1 MLRAADVQEAAEA
14 REDEAREGEAMGGEA
29 KVKEG
34 EVRESCSAGRRELR
48 RSHRLGCD
56 RPVGMEGR
64 APPEGWLSMW
74 SPCRG
79 EIEKSLVSLLR
90 RGARPTEPQSWAG
103 WRRAGQIRVRSA
115 QCARYASRLY
125 CSLVTRFI

>member
-48 RSHRLGCD
+48 RSHGLGCD

-64 APPEGWLSMW
+64 ALPEGWLSMW

-90 RGARPTEPQSWAG
+90 RGARPAEPQAG
-103 WRRAGQIRVRSA
+103 LGGEERVS
-115 QCARYASRLY
+115 
-125 CSLVTRFI
+125 